1 MPATSPPLTNQLSTH
16 EGSLPLYSRGS
27 DDEEDLPSLEVL
39 VPEIHLAQPR
49 ISASTK
55 PVSAMIKCAII
66 FKVYCPNRHKSTKKV
81 TWVAIQSPKKLTYDF
96 NSGDV
101 DWPAFKAAVTHHC
114 SAATAFK
121 SLPRIFEDGLRSNP
135 PKITWGGYV
144 FRNTDWPKDDPPAI
158 SNDTRFPE
166 WIRAMV
172 ACKAKGVKGGVIIHM
187 ANPRDKEIIAEKA
200 NLVDRTASR
209 CEARDQDARAAMAST
224 SASTTTDAAP
234 VPSISNALEDDELS
248 GPDDELNTYEEFT
261 NKDIH
266 AEQIFQK
273 YAHNTGYDRL
283 LTAYLDPE
291 NADRYILLSLGN
303 VAVWAKAMARGDSG
317 VDLLSPPA
325 GLRYETRNA
334 KASAAPAGGQLAPAP
349 ETQAGMV
356 SLATVKEI
364 IDMCMTRKRAA
375 SPASSTGPESYPSNR
390 RGSLEDY
397 LSFAGVPDKEAT
409 LQTLAYHGINQYYL
423 FKPDHLTPANLDE
436 LGLTMGT
443 LAKLRANVTRYE
455 RSLAGGSTSRTTMN

>member
-1 MPATSPPLTNQLSTH
+1 ARRSDGFAFIRLDDTNRPLTIH
-16 EGSLPLYSRGS
+16 ELVPTPWAGFGGSSLAPVPSYLR
-27 DDEEDLPSLEVL
+27 LPSLEVL

-101 DWPAFKAAVTHHC
+101 DWPAFKAA
-114 SAATAFK
+114 
-121 SLPRIFEDGLRSNP
+121 
-135 PKITWGGYV
+135 ITWGGYV

-166 WIRAMV
+166 WICAMV

-200 NLVDRTASR
+200 NLVDRTARR

-234 VPSISNALEDDELS
+234 VPSFSNTLEDEELS
-248 GPDDELNTYEEFT
+248 GSDTPYGLPRP
-261 NKDIH
+261 K
-266 AEQIFQK
+266 
-273 YAHNTGYDRL
+273 
-283 LTAYLDPE
+283 
-291 NADRYILLSLGN
+291 NADRYILLSSGN
-303 VAVWAKAMARGDSG
+303 VAVWAKAMARGDTVG
-317 VDLLSPPA
+317 H
-325 GLRYETRNA
+325 
-334 KASAAPAGGQLAPAP
+334 LAPAP

-356 SLATVKEI
+356 NLATVKEI
-364 IDMCMTRKRAA
+364 IDFCMTRKRAA

-397 LSFAGVPDKEAT
+397 LSFAGVPEKEAT
-409 LQTLAYHGINQYYL
+409 LQTLAYHGIDEYYL
-423 FKPDHLTPANLDE
+423 FKPDHLTPDNLAE
-436 LGLTMGT
+436 LCLSRGT

>member
-1 MPATSPPLTNQLSTH
+1 MDLPSSDWTTPTGHLRFTSWFERRGPDLGVLPSLRYPPLTNQLSTH

-172 ACKAKGVKGGVIIHM
+172 ACKAKGVK
-187 ANPRDKEIIAEKA
+187 
-200 NLVDRTASR
+200 
-209 CEARDQDARAAMAST
+209 
-224 SASTTTDAAP
+224 AP

-291 NADRYILLSLGN
+291 NADRYILLSSGN
-303 VAVWAKAMARGDSG
+303 VAVWAKAM
-317 VDLLSPPA
+317 
-325 GLRYETRNA
+325 
-334 KASAAPAGGQLAPAP
+334 ASAAPAGGQLAPAP

-409 LQTLAYHGINQYYL
+409 LQTLAYHGIDQYYL

>member
-1 MPATSPPLTNQLSTH
+1 MDLPSSDWTTPTGHLRFTSWFERRGPDLGVLPSLRYPPLTNQLSTH

-291 NADRYILLSLGN
+291 NADRYILLSSGN

-317 VDLLSPPA
+317 VDLSSPPA

-364 IDMCMTRKRAA
+364 IDMCMTRKQ
-375 SPASSTGPESYPSNR
+375 
-390 RGSLEDY
+390 
-397 LSFAGVPDKEAT
+397 AT
-409 LQTLAYHGINQYYL
+409 LQTLAYHGIDQYYL

>member
-1 MPATSPPLTNQLSTH
+1 MDLPSSDWTTPTGHLRFTSWFERRGPDLGVLPSLRYPPLTNQLSTH

-172 ACKAKGVKGGVIIHM
+172 ACKAKGVK
-187 ANPRDKEIIAEKA
+187 
-200 NLVDRTASR
+200 
-209 CEARDQDARAAMAST
+209 
-224 SASTTTDAAP
+224 

-291 NADRYILLSLGN
+291 NADRYILLSSGN

-317 VDLLSPPA
+317 VDLSSPPA

-409 LQTLAYHGINQYYL
+409 LQTLAYHGIDQYYL